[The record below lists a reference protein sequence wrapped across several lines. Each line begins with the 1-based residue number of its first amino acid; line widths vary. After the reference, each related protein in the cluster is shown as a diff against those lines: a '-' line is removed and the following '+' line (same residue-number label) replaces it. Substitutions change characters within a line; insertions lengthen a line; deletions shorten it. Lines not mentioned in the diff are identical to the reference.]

1 LLSITEDARA
11 NLASVNQRLD
21 MLRTDRVMTIFA
33 DDRDRFCVC
42 NPGVICMHDFLFGV
56 VVTDALSRQMFSS
69 LLLFGR
75 SSAPCWLPPS
85 RGEREDV

>member
-1 LLSITEDARA
+1 
-11 NLASVNQRLD
+11 
-21 MLRTDRVMTIFA
+21 MTIFA

-56 VVTDALSRQMFSS
+56 VVTDALSGQMFSA
-69 LLLFGR
+69 LLLFWR
-75 SSAPCWLPPS
+75 SSAPCWPPTS